1 MSQTTEAS
9 TWSMTS
15 GDGSMIPRAA
25 TSLRALLH
33 WGTSI
38 LFLPIFF
45 CAALVT
51 RVTTSARPQ
60 RARPRVLWGM
70 TPIINIKYWSQ
81 SLIRLGFDSRTVV
94 RGFFSINERRD
105 FDICDTDFL
114 WSRGPRFLIPLK
126 DYVLLLWALPR
137 TDIFVFFFDG
147 GFLALSPLQRIECRL
162 LHLAGKRVVVTP
174 YGSDIAAVGYL
185 GPFEQPT
192 LREYP
197 WTADRSEAVKTRV
210 RRMATDAD
218 LVIKNLQVGFLPR
231 YDVIWPSQ
239 LAVDTTLWRPR
250 ARGKVT
256 GGDEEV
262 VVVHAANHRQIKGT
276 AHVIEA
282 VATLRSEGLPIRLV
296 VLEHVSNNE
305 VREAVLAADVVV
317 EQLIGG
323 YGLFAVEAMSSGK
336 PVLSNL
342 RWMDPNLRAH
352 PIIQNCPIVDCDA
365 ADLEENLRD
374 LVRSPEERAARSRA
388 SRDYAVRYHS
398 YEAIGQAW
406 AELLQWVWNPE
417 QRRPDTS
424 NLPWQFA
431 R

>member
-1 MSQTTEAS
+1 
-9 TWSMTS
+9 
-15 GDGSMIPRAA
+15 MIAEPA

-38 LFLPIFF
+38 VFLPIFF
-45 CAALVT
+45 CAALLT
-51 RVTTSARPQ
+51 RLTTSARTKQ
-60 RARPRVLWGM
+60 ERPRVVWGM
-70 TPIINIKYWSQ
+70 TPIINIKYWSE
-81 SLIRLGFDSRTVV
+81 SLTRLGFDSRTVV
-94 RGFFSINERRD
+94 RGFFSINERSD
-105 FDICDTDFL
+105 FDISDTDFL

-174 YGSDIAAVGYL
+174 YGSDIAAVGHL
-185 GPFEQPT
+185 GPFEEAT
-192 LREYP
+192 LNEYP
-197 WTADRSEAVKTRV
+197 WTADRSEAVKARV
-210 RRMATDAD
+210 RRTVTEAD

-239 LAVDTTLWRPR
+239 LAVDTTLWQPHVGAELTSRN
-250 ARGKVT
+250 
-256 GGDEEV
+256 EEV

-276 AHVIEA
+276 AHVVEA
-282 VATLRSEGLPIRLV
+282 VATLRSEGLPVRLV
-296 VLEHVSNNE
+296 ILEHVSNKQ
-305 VREAVLAADVVV
+305 VREAVCAADVVV

-342 RWMDPNLRAH
+342 RWMDPDLRAH
-352 PIIQNCPIVDCDA
+352 PIIQNCPIIDSDT
-365 ADLEENLRD
+365 ADLEDNLRD
-374 LVRSPEERAARSRA
+374 LIRNPEERVARGRA

-406 AELLQWVWNPE
+406 SELLQWVWNPE
-417 QRRPDTS
+417 KYRPDTS
-424 NLPWQFA
+424 NLPWQFV